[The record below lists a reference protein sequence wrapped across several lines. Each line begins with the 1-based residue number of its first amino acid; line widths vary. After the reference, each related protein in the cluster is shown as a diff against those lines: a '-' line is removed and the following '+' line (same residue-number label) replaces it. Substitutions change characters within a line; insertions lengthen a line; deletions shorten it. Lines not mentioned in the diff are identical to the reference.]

1 MTAVLVAASDGP
13 MVGPMRELAD
23 DLSGRGATVVGI
35 GGDPAFAAACAVHVP
50 GPDLTEAVAP
60 LGAIVPSQ
68 LVVEGLAR
76 ALGLDPDNPR
86 GLAKVTSTDPH
97 S

>member
-1 MTAVLVAASDGP
+1 
-13 MVGPMRELAD
+13 
-23 DLSGRGATVVGI
+23 
-35 GGDPAFAAACAVHVP
+35 VHVP
-50 GPDLTEAVAP
+50 GPDLPEGVAP

-86 GLAKVTSTDPH
+86 GLAKVTATDPH